1 MQINR
6 ILRRRVIIPDWS
18 DFCANI
24 EHIYEICRD
33 VNEGKVSQYIPQ
45 LAKLDPKIWA
55 VSICTVDGQRFSI
68 GDAQKAVCMQSTS
81 KCLNYALALR
91 DLGAN
96 TVHDYV
102 NQEHSGR
109 MFNDVALDYDS
120 NYQFQFQFSN
130 FQTEFKFR
138 SFE

>member
-1 MQINR
+1 M
-6 ILRRRVIIPDWS
+6 
-18 DFCANI
+18 
-24 EHIYEICRD
+24 
-33 VNEGKVSQYIPQ
+33 NEGRVSQYIPQ
-45 LAKLDPKIWA
+45 LAKLDPNIWA
-55 VSICTVDGQRFSI
+55 VAICTVDGQRYSI

-120 NYQFQFQFSN
+120 NN
-130 FQTEFKFR
+130 
-138 SFE
+138 